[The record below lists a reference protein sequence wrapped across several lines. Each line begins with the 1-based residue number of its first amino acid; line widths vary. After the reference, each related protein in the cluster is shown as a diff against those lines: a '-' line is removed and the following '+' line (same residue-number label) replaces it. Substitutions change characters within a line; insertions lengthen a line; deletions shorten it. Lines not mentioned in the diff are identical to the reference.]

1 MKRIKLIFN
10 PHADRGRAWDIA
22 SSLKGIIA
30 GKGEFDWASTEYP
43 GHATKI
49 APKAALDGDDVVA
62 ALGGDGEGQ
71 ESGKGGAGAMLRPPA
86 GRLSRRPAP
95 DLLLPAHTPAG
106 LRHVPVGGHSDDCP

>member
-43 GHATKI
+43 GHATEI
-49 APKAALDGDDVVA
+49 ARQAALEDRKSTRLNSSHGYISDPAFCLIKKTSQADKGSHSHLRRVA
-62 ALGGDGEGQ
+62 
-71 ESGKGGAGAMLRPPA
+71 P
-86 GRLSRRPAP
+86 
-95 DLLLPAHTPAG
+95 HTFFC
-106 LRHVPVGGHSDDCP
+106 LFVC